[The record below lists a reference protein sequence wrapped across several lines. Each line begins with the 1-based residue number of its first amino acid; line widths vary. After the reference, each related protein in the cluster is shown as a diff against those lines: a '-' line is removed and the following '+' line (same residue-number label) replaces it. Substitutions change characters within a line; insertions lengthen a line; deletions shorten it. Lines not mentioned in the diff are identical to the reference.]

1 MEVHIIIHN
10 TERKSQI
17 KYLGVYIDQN
27 LPWGSQIQ
35 NIKKASEKYRYH

>member
-35 NIKKASEKYRYH
+35 NMKKS